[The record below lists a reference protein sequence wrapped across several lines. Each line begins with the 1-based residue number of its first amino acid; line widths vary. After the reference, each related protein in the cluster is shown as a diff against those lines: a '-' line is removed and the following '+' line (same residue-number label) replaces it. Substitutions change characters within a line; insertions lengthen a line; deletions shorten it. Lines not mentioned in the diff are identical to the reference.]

1 MSAAAASRSASED
14 APARVITGFRQ
25 DDEGQW
31 VARLACGHGQHV
43 RHLPPWQIRTWTQ
56 SAAGRDAMIGSVL
69 TCRKCLR
76 GEPPDTPDV
85 AARAD

>member
-1 MSAAAASRSASED
+1 MSAAAASLSASD
-14 APARVITGFRQ
+14 AAPLREIVGFRQ

-56 SAAGRDAMIGSVL
+56 TPAGREAMLGTTL
-69 TCRKCLR
+69 PCRKCER
-76 GEPPDTPDV
+76 GEP
-85 AARAD
+85 AEA

>member
-1 MSAAAASRSASED
+1 MSRSASD
-14 APARVITGFRQ
+14 AVPLREIIGFRQ

-56 SAAGRDAMIGSVL
+56 SPEGREAMLGSEL
-69 TCRKCLR
+69 PCRKCER
-76 GEPPDTPDV
+76 GEPVDE
-85 AARAD
+85 

>member
-1 MSAAAASRSASED
+1 MSRSASD
-14 APARVITGFRQ
+14 AAALPADPPPLRKIVGFRL

-56 SAAGRDAMIGSVL
+56 SAVGRDAMLGSEL
-69 TCRKCLR
+69 PCRKCER
-76 GEPPDTPDV
+76 GEPSD
-85 AARAD
+85 A

>member
-1 MSAAAASRSASED
+1 MSRSASEA
-14 APARVITGFRQ
+14 APLREIIGFRH

-56 SAAGRDAMIGSVL
+56 SPEGREAMLGSEL
-69 TCRKCLR
+69 PCRKCER
-76 GEPPDTPDV
+76 GEPVDE
-85 AARAD
+85 